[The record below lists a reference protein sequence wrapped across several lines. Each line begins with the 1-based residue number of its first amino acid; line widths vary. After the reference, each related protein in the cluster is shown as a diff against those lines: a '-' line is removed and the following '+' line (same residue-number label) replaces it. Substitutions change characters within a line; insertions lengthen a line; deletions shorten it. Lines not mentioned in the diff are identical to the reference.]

1 MGFYERPAMKTAPPL
16 SCALGALLVSLF
28 SGQAQACYTVYNR
41 ANQVIYH
48 ALAAPVDMR
57 YQLHET
63 LPAVF
68 PGGHLVF
75 SITDTNCPPVNSP
88 RGDANRA
95 VNSLMERNAYAADLS
110 MARSRSGERAAR

>member
-1 MGFYERPAMKTAPPL
+1 MKTALPLQYALGVLL
-16 SCALGALLVSLF
+16 SCLF
-28 SGQAQACYTVYNR
+28 SGQALACYTVYNR

-57 YQLHET
+57 YQLHQT

-75 SITDTNCPPVNSP
+75 SITDTACPAENSP
-88 RGDANRA
+88 RGGNVNRA

-110 MARSRSGERAAR
+110 MARGNAVTRPSPRP